1 MFSEGSLSAE
11 GAFLAEGSFSAKGS
25 LCAEGSFYA
34 EGSLCAEGS
43 FYAEGSTSEMQFLI
57 ETGIFTSSDKTPR
70 P

>member
-11 GAFLAEGSFSAKGS
+11 GSFL
-25 LCAEGSFYA
+25 
-34 EGSLCAEGS
+34 AEGS